1 MKKLLTVLLVLGLWG
16 CSSKKDTGSDTNNQ
30 ENVKVEE
37 KQQAKTMT
45 LSVNKQKYKV
55 TLLSNK
61 SANSLLSIAPIE
73 LNCAKDRHGYFCE
86 LDNALNVADK
96 TAGAIKKGDLYVKGG
111 HTLYIATK
119 AETLNTKITRLGTID
134 EKGVDALTKSDGVG
148 TINK

>member
-61 SANSLLSIAPIE
+61 
-73 LNCAKDRHGYFCE
+73 
-86 LDNALNVADK
+86 
-96 TAGAIKKGDLYVKGG
+96 
-111 HTLYIATK
+111 
-119 AETLNTKITRLGTID
+119 
-134 EKGVDALTKSDGVG
+134 
-148 TINK
+148 